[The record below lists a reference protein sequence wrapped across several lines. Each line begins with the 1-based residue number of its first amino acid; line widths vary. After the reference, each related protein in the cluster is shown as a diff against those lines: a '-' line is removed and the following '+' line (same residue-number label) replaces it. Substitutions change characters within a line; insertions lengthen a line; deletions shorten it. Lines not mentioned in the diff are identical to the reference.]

1 MANWWAR
8 RKSNQ
13 TLTGNRQ
20 ASDELET
27 GADMQWQRGGTG
39 AGTGGGGGDIVMQM
53 KQSVASIACLRGI
66 HSTMSRAG

>member
-27 GADMQWQRGGTG
+27 GADMEWQRGGTG
-39 AGTGGGGGDIVMQM
+39 AGAGGGSDIVMQM
-53 KQSVASIACLRGI
+53 KQSVACL
-66 HSTMSRAG
+66 